1 MRYARLIQRLLS
13 YAVAALLVF
22 TAVKKI
28 MDYDAHLAHI
38 ADVGFL
44 PAALAKHAAYTVI
57 IAELAIAGL
66 LVVPIGRLQRW
77 GWRLLIP
84 LLVVYSYY
92 VYHVLNIATFVP
104 CSCKGVY
111 ETLTWSE
118 HYWLNLGLIVLAIGV
133 LLTDYRRFQI
143 VKENIKNDP
152 PVGGSRI
159 TNK

>member
-1 MRYARLIQRLLS
+1 MRYAGYIKQVLS

-44 PAALAKHAAYTVI
+44 PAALAKHAAYLVI
-57 IAELAIAGL
+57 IAELAIATL
-66 LVVPIGRLQRW
+66 LVVPFRRLQRW
-77 GWRLLIP
+77 GWSLLVP
-84 LLVVYSYY
+84 LLLVYSYY
-92 VYHVLNIATFVP
+92 VYHVLNIAAFVP

-133 LLTDYRRFQI
+133 LLIDYRRFQI
-143 VKENIKNDP
+143 VKQNIQNDP
-152 PVGGSRI
+152 PAGGSRI
-159 TNK
+159 ANK